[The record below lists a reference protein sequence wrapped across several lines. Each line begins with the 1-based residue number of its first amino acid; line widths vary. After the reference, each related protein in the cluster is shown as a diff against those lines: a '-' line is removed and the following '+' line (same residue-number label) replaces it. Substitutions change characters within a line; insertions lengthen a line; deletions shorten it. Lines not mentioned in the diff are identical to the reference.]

1 MFHLLNIEIKSMSSD
16 STDPDDAIPSTPMK
30 VKVLS
35 RKREK
40 VNRLLCVMLLNIIY
54 PCSLEA
60 GLYWIFFEV
69 LSIMYVMIFFF
80 KTLVPKTPQKE
91 SESDSDTC
99 RPPSPSILKRK
110 TLFKICTSY
119 NNNSY
124 ICFYFIKKITKYF
137 LTSHYVHHKEVT

>member
-1 MFHLLNIEIKSMSSD
+1 MSSD

-60 GLYWIFFEV
+60 GLY
-69 LSIMYVMIFFF
+69 
-80 KTLVPKTPQKE
+80 
-91 SESDSDTC
+91 
-99 RPPSPSILKRK
+99 
-110 TLFKICTSY
+110 
-119 NNNSY
+119 
-124 ICFYFIKKITKYF
+124 
-137 LTSHYVHHKEVT
+137 